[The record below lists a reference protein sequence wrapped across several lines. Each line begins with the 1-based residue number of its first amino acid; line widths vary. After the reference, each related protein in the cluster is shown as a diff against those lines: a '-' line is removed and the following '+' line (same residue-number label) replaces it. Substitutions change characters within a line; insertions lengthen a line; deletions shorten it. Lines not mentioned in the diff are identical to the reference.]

1 MMLLDRLGQLASSAP
16 EDHSKLHVMRM
27 IRSNPSYAA
36 GLAVYL
42 VFVCWLLA
50 GWGGTQVTTVVS
62 SVGFVAFSGLTCA
75 CAVMAARAGRGR
87 IRIGWI
93 AIAFGCL
100 GWVAG
105 SLVWLYS
112 TTVLQIDPSFPSVA
126 DIGFLALPLAV
137 GIVWMLRAANSRLSV
152 FRQLLDGTVIASAL
166 FLLVWVA
173 VLHRVFHDH
182 RFDTIDAALTAI
194 YPIAALTM
202 VTLSVLVL
210 TTVPAGRR
218 YILGVFTAGI
228 IAIAMGDVAALYLQL
243 EGNHSI
249 GGFPIISK
257 VTGLLMIAAAAKL
270 SADVKR
276 GSATSGSRVMP
287 TTIMWLPYATM
298 PFAVV
303 AAVASLWPDTNAR
316 PVLVGVAIL
325 VIAALIRQLTV
336 LLENRQLLGEVAE
349 HAFRDPLTGLANRL
363 LFTDRLDHAIALQ
376 HRDGRQVAVLSL
388 DLDDFKLV
396 NDNLGHHCGDE
407 LLREIAG
414 RLVRSVPPGHT
425 VARLGGDEFAI
436 ILEAGPETPEQ
447 IAGRVMHAFD
457 DAFQLDGEDVYIH
470 PSIGLVA
477 APGHS
482 EPPINTEELLKRADV
497 AMYVAKRSGVGGIQ
511 VFVPGM
517 QIGDVDTAPAW
528 GDSGQIRLPP
538 VSEIRLLGEL
548 RRVVDGG
555 DLRLAYQPQISLAT
569 GDIVG
574 VEALV
579 RWPHPDLGVLTPH
592 QFLPLI
598 RRNGLMGAVTDLVLE
613 QAARDAAAWYR
624 PGVREVPVAINLFAP
639 SFNDATLPER
649 IGAVLAGHGLPPEA
663 VTIEIT
669 EHYLLAN
676 ALQARDVIE
685 RLRRAGFRVSIDDF
699 GSGYATM
706 SYLRDL
712 PIDELKLDSNF
723 VAPMLANPRA
733 AAIVHSVIK
742 LTHTLGIT
750 SVAEGVED
758 AETAELLR
766 GYGCTVAQGNY
777 FAEPVFTTALQAQL
791 DVTARRAAPPSA
803 V

>member
-1 MMLLDRLGQLASSAP
+1 MLLDGLGQLVFAAP
-16 EDHSKLHVMRM
+16 ENSFKLHVMRM
-27 IRSNPSYAA
+27 IRAHPSCVA
-36 GLAVYL
+36 GVAVYL

-50 GWGGTQVTTVVS
+50 GWGGAQVTTFVS
-62 SVGFVAFSGLTCA
+62 SAGLVAFSGLTCA
-75 CAVMAARAGRGR
+75 CAVIAARAGRGS
-87 IRIGWI
+87 IRIGWL
-93 AIAFGCL
+93 AIAAGFL
-100 GWVAG
+100 GWVVG
-105 SLVWLYS
+105 SLVWTYHRVFLGA
-112 TTVLQIDPSFPSVA
+112 DPPFPSVA
-126 DIGFLALPLAV
+126 DAGFLALPVAIAV
-137 GIVWMLRAANSRLSV
+137 VWVLRTATGRMSS
-152 FRQLLDGTVIASAL
+152 FRQLLDGTVIGSAL
-166 FLLVWVA
+166 FLLAWVT
-173 VLHRVFHDH
+173 VLDEVFTGDRLDPLH
-182 RFDTIDAALTAI
+182 TTLTAA

-202 VTLSVLVL
+202 VTMSILVL
-210 TTVPAGRR
+210 SAVPPGRR
-218 YILGVFTAGI
+218 YIVGLVTAGLV
-228 IAIAMGDVAALYLQL
+228 AIAMGDLSALHMKLHDAYPD
-243 EGNHSI
+243 SP
-249 GGFPIISK
+249 FPIISK
-257 VTGLLMIAAAAKL
+257 VTGLLMI
-270 SADVKR
+270 SAGAVMSATVKR
-276 GSATSGSRVMP
+276 KQEADDHRPLP
-287 TTIMWLPYATM
+287 TTIMWLPYAPM
-298 PFAVV
+298 PFAVA
-303 AAVASLWPDTNAR
+303 AAVAHLWPDAGIR
-316 PVLVGVAIL
+316 PVLTASAIL

-336 LLENRQLLGEVAE
+336 LVENRRLLDEVAM

-376 HRDGRQVAVLSL
+376 HRDGRPVAVLSL

-396 NDNLGHHCGDE
+396 NDNLGHHCGDA

-436 ILEAGPETPEQ
+436 IIEAGPEGPEE
-447 IAGRVMHAFD
+447 IAGSVMRAFD
-457 DAFQLDGEDVYIH
+457 DPFHLDGEDVYIH

-477 APGHS
+477 APGLA
-482 EPPINTEELLKRADV
+482 EPPIDTEELLKRADV

-511 VFVPGM
+511 VFAPGM

-569 GDIVG
+569 GEIVG

-579 RWPHPDLGVLTPH
+579 RWPHPDLGVLTPN

-624 PGVREVPVAINLFAP
+624 PGIREVPVAINLFAP

-649 IGAVLAGHGLPPEA
+649 ISAVLAGHGLPPQA

-676 ALQARDVIE
+676 VRQARAIIE
-685 RLRRAGFRVSIDDF
+685 QLRRAGFRVSIDDF

-712 PIDELKLDSNF
+712 PIDELKLDRNF
-723 VAPMLANPRA
+723 VAPMLQNPRA
-733 AAIVHSVIK
+733 AAIVHSVIN

-766 GYGCTVAQGNY
+766 GYGCSVAQGNY

>member
-1 MMLLDRLGQLASSAP
+1 
-16 EDHSKLHVMRM
+16 MRM
-27 IRSNPSYAA
+27 IRANPSYAA
-36 GLAVYL
+36 GMAVYL

-50 GWGGTQVTTVVS
+50 GWGGTQVTTLVS
-62 SVGFVAFSGLTCA
+62 SAGFVAFSGLSCA

-93 AIAFGCL
+93 AIAVGCL

-105 SLVWLYS
+105 SLVWLYDAA
-112 TTVLQIDPSFPSVA
+112 VLHEDPSTPSVA
-126 DIGFLALPLAV
+126 DLGFLLLPLAV
-137 GIVWMLRAANSRLSV
+137 GAVWMLRATNGRLSV

-173 VLHRVFHDH
+173 VLHRLFTDH
-182 RFDTIDAALTAI
+182 RFDTVHAALTAI
-194 YPIAALTM
+194 YPIATLTM
-202 VTLSVLVL
+202 VTMSVLVL
-210 TTVPAGRR
+210 TTVPVGRR
-218 YILGVFTAGI
+218 YILGVFTAGV
-228 IAIAMGDVAALYLQL
+228 IAIAMGNIAALHMQL
-243 EGNHSI
+243 EGGHPT
-249 GGFPIISK
+249 GGFPMISK
-257 VTGLLMIAAAAKL
+257 VTGLLMIAAAANM
-270 SADVKR
+270 SANVKR
-276 GSATSGSRVMP
+276 HPNPSTLRVLP

-303 AAVASLWPDTNAR
+303 AAVVYLWPDTDAR

-336 LLENRQLLGEVAE
+336 LLENRRLLEEVAE

-376 HRDGRQVAVLSL
+376 RRDNRQVAVLSL

-436 ILEAGPETPEQ
+436 ILEAGPEGPED
-447 IAGRVMHAFD
+447 IAASVMQAFD
-457 DAFQLDGEDVYIH
+457 DPFQLDGEDVYIH

-477 APGHS
+477 APGPAD
-482 EPPINTEELLKRADV
+482 PPINTEELLKRADV

-511 VFVPGM
+511 MFTPGM
-517 QIGDVDTAPAW
+517 QIGDVDTAPVW
-528 GDSGQIRLPP
+528 GDSGQLRLPP

-548 RRVVDGG
+548 RRVVDSG
-555 DLRLAYQPQISLAT
+555 DLLLAYQPQISLST

-574 VEALV
+574 VEALL
-579 RWPHPDLGVLTPH
+579 RWPHPELGALTPN

-613 QAARDAAAWYR
+613 RAARDAAAWYR
-624 PGVREVPVAINLFAP
+624 PRTREVPVAINLFAP
-639 SFNDATLPER
+639 SFDDARLPQR
-649 IGAVLAGHGLPPEA
+649 IGAALAGHGLPPEA

-669 EHYLLAN
+669 EHHLLAN
-676 ALQARDVIE
+676 VRQARDVIQQ
-685 RLRRAGFRVSIDDF
+685 LRRAGFRVSIDDF

-712 PIDELKLDSNF
+712 PIDELKLDRNF
-723 VAPMLANPRA
+723 VAPMLQNPRA

-791 DVTARRAAPPSA
+791 DVTAPDINERRAAPPSA

>member
-1 MMLLDRLGQLASSAP
+1 
-16 EDHSKLHVMRM
+16 M
-27 IRSNPSYAA
+27 IRWNPGYAA
-36 GLAVYL
+36 GAAVYL
-42 VFVCWLLA
+42 VFVCWLLV
-50 GWGGTQVTTVVS
+50 GWGGAQVTAIVS
-62 SVGFVAFSGLTCA
+62 SVGLVAFSALTCA
-75 CAVMAARAGRGR
+75 CAAMAARAGRGA
-87 IRIGWI
+87 IAIGWT
-93 AIAFGCL
+93 AIAFGFL
-100 GWVAG
+100 GWVVGG
-105 SLVWLYS
+105 SIRAYHEV
-112 TTVLQIDPSFPSVA
+112 VVGAVPPFPSVA
-126 DIGFLALPLAV
+126 DIGFLALPVAV
-137 GIVWMLRAANSRLSV
+137 GVVWMLRAAKGRLSV
-152 FRQLLDGTVIASAL
+152 VRQLLDGTVIAAAL

-173 VLHRVFHDH
+173 VLQRLFTDH
-182 RFDTIDAALTAI
+182 RFGTVHAALGAV

-202 VTLSVLVL
+202 VTMSVLVL

-218 YILGVFTAGI
+218 YILGVFTTGI
-228 IAIAMGDVAALYLQL
+228 IAIAMGDIAALYMQL
-243 EGNHSI
+243 DGDYPT
-249 GGFPIISK
+249 GGFPMISK
-257 VTGLLMIAAAAKL
+257 VTGLLMIAAAATM
-270 SADVKR
+270 
-276 GSATSGSRVMP
+276 SATVRRGRSAAGSRTMP
-287 TTIMWLPYATM
+287 TTLMWLPYAPM

-303 AAVASLWPDTNAR
+303 AAVAHLWPDADIR
-316 PVLVGVAIL
+316 PVVLGAAVL
-325 VIAALIRQLTV
+325 VIATLIRQLTV
-336 LLENRQLLGEVAE
+336 LVENRRLLEQVAK

-376 HRDGRQVAVLSL
+376 HRDGRPVAVLSL

-396 NDNLGHHCGDE
+396 NDNLGHHSGDA
-407 LLREIAG
+407 LLREIAD
-414 RLVRSVPPGHT
+414 RLVPSVPPGHT

-436 ILEAGPETPEQ
+436 IIEAGPETPED
-447 IAGRVMHAFD
+447 IAGRVMCAFD
-457 DAFQLDGEDVYIH
+457 EPFHLDGEDVYMH
-470 PSIGLVA
+470 PSIGLA
-477 APGHS
+477 EAPGLD
-482 EPPINTEELLKRADV
+482 EPPISTEELLKRADV
-497 AMYVAKRSGVGGIQ
+497 AMYVAKRSGVGGVQ

-517 QIGDVDTAPAW
+517 QIGEVGTTPAW

-592 QFLPLI
+592 QFLPLL

-613 QAARDAAAWYR
+613 QAARDATAWYR
-624 PGVREVPVAINLFAP
+624 PGIREVPVAINLFAP

-649 IGAVLAGHGLPPEA
+649 IGAVLAGHGLPPAA

-676 ALQARDVIE
+676 VRQARHVIE
-685 RLRRAGFRVSIDDF
+685 QLREAGFRVSIDDF

-712 PIDELKLDSNF
+712 PIDELKLDRNF
-723 VAPMLANPRA
+723 VAPMLLNPRA
-733 AAIVHSVIK
+733 AAIVHSVIT

-758 AETAELLR
+758 AATAELLR
-766 GYGCTVAQGNY
+766 GYGCTAAQGSY
-777 FAEPVFTTALQAQL
+777 FAEPAFTTALQAQL
-791 DVTARRAAPPSA
+791 DVTAPDIKERRAAPPSA